1 MRRLLL
7 VLLLVLA
14 ALALV
19 AAGCGSDDNDP
30 SAAAT
35 AAATSEDESEGEEEA
50 ATPEEAVEEIAE
62 IRTLLATAVTQVE
75 SGDREQAEQTVGDAY
90 LEHFEHV
97 EAPLGDKNHD
107 LMEELEE
114 SISNDLRNQ
123 ITDGNDVA
131 AIRASVDE
139 IDAKLDQA
147 GEALQS

>member
-1 MRRLLL
+1 MRRLPL

-14 ALALV
+14 AFALV
-19 AAGCGSDDNDP
+19 AAGCGSDDEP
-30 SAAAT
+30 TAAAT
-35 AAATSEDESEGEEEA
+35 AKATSEDESEGEEEA

-62 IRTLLATAVTQVE
+62 IKTLLATAVTQVE

-97 EAPLGDKNHD
+97 EAPLGDRDHD

-114 SISNDLRNQ
+114 SISTDLRNQ
-123 ITDGNDVA
+123 IKDGEEVA
-131 AIRASVDE
+131 AIRSSVDE

-147 GEALQS
+147 VEALQS